1 MPNSG
6 TSAQTSAPRLV
17 DPTAGLLGEAVS
29 EALVDGQPTL
39 VIDAVGGSATLA
51 ALIDGRVALDEAQD
65 AFNELAT
72 GRSRA
77 SKILVSPAACRS
89 RPGDLMPL
97 ARIAQVRLHGGHRLP
112 EPPVGG

>member
-1 MPNSG
+1 MPNPG

-39 VIDAVGGSATLA
+39 VIDAVDGSATLA

-77 SKILVSPAACRS
+77 SKILISPAACRS
-89 RPGDLMPL
+89 RPT
-97 ARIAQVRLHGGHRLP
+97 ARWASA
-112 EPPVGG
+112 